1 MSDNQSFQN
10 FHHYR
15 CQGHQ
20 SVVCDIIL
28 AFFRTGMITDAL
40 KRPRTAEFERCVED
54 GVDKRE
60 LVSAV
65 PQCGGV
71 HAISVCC
78 FPAALM
84 SE

>member
-20 SVVCDIIL
+20 SVVCDITL
-28 AFFRTGMITDAL
+28 VFFRTGMITDAL
-40 KRPRTAEFERCVED
+40 KGPRTAEFERCVED
-54 GVDKRE
+54 SVDKRE